1 MKHAEDKLLTLLSPA
16 ERQKILR
23 LKSQASP
30 LEISEAESDLSSW
43 QNIILNT
50 DKSLSKK
57 QNDGNN
63 ENNENNGNGKN
74 SKNGNGTSA
83 LDSKNKN
90 LFDDAPTSTSTTKAK
105 KLPPVRGGAENVP
118 TSTHV
123 NKNIDKISESS
134 ELQDVTYRLR
144 VSGTCR

>member
-43 QNIILNT
+43 QNIIINT

-57 QNDGNN
+57 QNDNNGNN

-74 SKNGNGTSA
+74 GKNSTSA
-83 LDSKNKN
+83 LNSKNKN
-90 LFDDAPTSTSTTKAK
+90 LFDDAPTSTTTTKAK

-123 NKNIDKISESS
+123 DKNVEKISESS

-144 VSGTCR
+144 VSGTYR